1 MVDVPMTAPNTW
13 PEPSTVAIEVVL
25 LLQLPPVAPSVKEV
39 DEPAQTAAAP
49 LIVPADG
56 SGLTVTICVAA
67 AVPQLFVTE

>member
-1 MVDVPMTAPNTW
+1 MVDVPGAMPNTW

-39 DEPAQTAAAP
+39 DEPAHTAAVP

-56 SGLTVTICVAA
+56 TGLTVTTCVVAA
-67 AVPQLFVTE
+67 RQ

>member
-1 MVDVPMTAPNTW
+1 MAVPNAIPETTPVLLIVATA
-13 PEPSTVAIEVVL
+13 VLL